1 MLLLPFTSSSLLS
14 IIIHHHH
21 HTHYRPPL
29 LRLQQH
35 SSIISMMAAN
45 NNNKEGPPW
54 QPSPRASSE
63 DISLAK
69 SLSISPLD
77 DANVNLLNEVRHRNY
92 VNPKPLEM
100 YDLVVIGA
108 GAGGLVSS
116 RQVSCQYVAHIYF
129 AFYIVTFASYTHLMF
144 LIIIRQH
151 DEERKVA

>member
-1 MLLLPFTSSSLLS
+1 
-14 IIIHHHH
+14 
-21 HTHYRPPL
+21 
-29 LRLQQH
+29 
-35 SSIISMMAAN
+35 MMATN

-116 RQVSCQYVAHIYF
+116 RQVSWQSWYVAHISF
-129 AFYIVTFASYTHLMF
+129 ALHICMCSPHTH
-144 LIIIRQH
+144 I
-151 DEERKVA
+151 